1 MSEAGFLA
9 RFRRA
14 RPALQDREEPTLLPR
29 KRATPSQSSTA
40 STASM
45 AVDQARRQARQRMIG
60 AGVLLL
66 LGVIA
71 FPVVFETQPRPVVP
85 PDLPMRLTSEPVAPE
100 VTQTQPLVQREIPS
114 RPASAQTTDTPPGS
128 STGAEPVSEP
138 AAGAS
143 ALTTASTTAEAVAP
157 APPVS
162 AAQTPSSPAD
172 TTERLPDPAA
182 KRAPV
187 TGTSAVSPPQ
197 PAGSSAVSAG
207 APALAS
213 TATATTA
220 SAASAASAAS
230 STPAPSSTSS
240 TSSTS
245 AAPAASAARE
255 SPAAPAAAPRFIVQ
269 VGAFADAG
277 SVRSLRAR
285 IERLGLSTYTQ
296 AVDTS
301 AGRRIRVRM
310 GPYESREDAN
320 RALEKLQQSGVSGGM
335 VLTL

>member
-29 KRATPSQSSTA
+29 KRATPSQP

-45 AVDQARRQARQRMIG
+45 AVDQARRQARQRLIG

-138 AAGAS
+138 AAAAS
-143 ALTTASTTAEAVAP
+143 AMTTASTTAEAVAP

-220 SAASAASAAS
+220 SAASAAS
-230 STPAPSSTSS
+230 STPAAS
-240 TSSTS
+240 
-245 AAPAASAARE
+245 AASAARE
-255 SPAAPAAAPRFIVQ
+255 SPAAPAAVPRFIVQ

>member
-14 RPALQDREEPTLLPR
+14 RPAAPPDREEPSLLPR
-29 KRATPSQSSTA
+29 KRATPPPASSVNV
-40 STASM
+40 
-45 AVDQARRQARQRMIG
+45 AVDQARRQARQRLIG
-60 AGVLLL
+60 AGVLLS

-71 FPVVFETQPRPVVP
+71 FPVVFETQPRPVVA
-85 PDLPMRLTSEPVAPE
+85 PDLPMRLTSEPVAPTS
-100 VTQTQPLVQREIPS
+100 TQTRPLAQREIAS
-114 RPASAQTTDTPPGS
+114 RPASAQTTDMPPGS
-128 STGAEPVSEP
+128 ATDAEPVSEP
-138 AAGAS
+138 VAGGGVM
-143 ALTTASTTAEAVAP
+143 TPASTTAEAAGP
-157 APPVS
+157 AQSAS
-162 AAQTPSSPAD
+162 AAPTPSPSAG
-172 TTERLPDPAA
+172 TAERLPDPAA

-187 TGTSAVSPPQ
+187 SGSATVSPA
-197 PAGSSAVSAG
+197 PAAGASVGSAG
-207 APALAS
+207 ASP
-213 TATATTA
+213 TAG
-220 SAASAASAAS
+220 AAAPSAAS
-230 STPAPSSTSS
+230 STPAAPAV
-240 TSSTS
+240 S
-245 AAPAASAARE
+245 AAPAGRE
-255 SPAAPAAAPRFIVQ
+255 SPTAPAAAPRFIVQ

-296 AVDTS
+296 AVDTA

>member
-29 KRATPSQSSTA
+29 KRATPSQP

-45 AVDQARRQARQRMIG
+45 AVDQARRQARQRLIG

-220 SAASAASAAS
+220 SAAS
-230 STPAPSSTSS
+230 STP
-240 TSSTS
+240 

>member
-14 RPALQDREEPTLLPR
+14 RPAVPPDREEPSLLPR
-29 KRATPSQSSTA
+29 KRATPPPASSVNV
-40 STASM
+40 
-45 AVDQARRQARQRMIG
+45 AVDQARRQARQRLIG
-60 AGVLLL
+60 AGVLLS

-71 FPVVFETQPRPVVP
+71 FPVVFETQPRPVVA
-85 PDLPMRLTSEPVAPE
+85 PDLPMRLTSEPVAPAS
-100 VTQTQPLVQREIPS
+100 TQTRPLAQREIAS
-114 RPASAQTTDTPPGS
+114 RPASAQTTDMPPGS
-128 STGAEPVSEP
+128 ATDAEPVSEP
-138 AAGAS
+138 VSEPVAGGGVM
-143 ALTTASTTAEAVAP
+143 TPASTTAEAAGP
-157 APPVS
+157 AQSPS
-162 AAQTPSSPAD
+162 AAPTPSPSAG
-172 TTERLPDPAA
+172 TAERLPDPAA

-187 TGTSAVSPPQ
+187 SGSATVSPA
-197 PAGSSAVSAG
+197 PAAGASVGSAG
-207 APALAS
+207 ASP
-213 TATATTA
+213 TAG
-220 SAASAASAAS
+220 AAAPSAAS
-230 STPAPSSTSS
+230 STPAAPAV
-240 TSSTS
+240 S
-245 AAPAASAARE
+245 AAPAARE
-255 SPAAPAAAPRFIVQ
+255 SPTAPAAAPRFIVQ

-296 AVDTS
+296 AVDTA

>member
-29 KRATPSQSSTA
+29 KRATPSQP

-45 AVDQARRQARQRMIG
+45 AVDQARRQARQRLIG

-240 TSSTS
+240 TS

>member
-14 RPALQDREEPTLLPR
+14 RPAAPPDREEPSLLPR
-29 KRATPSQSSTA
+29 KRATPPPASSVNV
-40 STASM
+40 
-45 AVDQARRQARQRMIG
+45 AVDQARRQARQRLIG
-60 AGVLLL
+60 AGVLLS

-71 FPVVFETQPRPVVP
+71 FPVVFETQPRPVVA
-85 PDLPMRLTSEPVAPE
+85 PDLPMRLTSEPVAPTS
-100 VTQTQPLVQREIPS
+100 TQTRPLAQREIAS
-114 RPASAQTTDTPPGS
+114 RPASAQTTDMPPGS
-128 STGAEPVSEP
+128 ATDAEPVSEP
-138 AAGAS
+138 VSGGGVM
-143 ALTTASTTAEAVAP
+143 TPASTTAEAAGP
-157 APPVS
+157 AQSAS
-162 AAQTPSSPAD
+162 AAPTPSPSAG
-172 TTERLPDPAA
+172 TAERLPDPAA

-187 TGTSAVSPPQ
+187 SGSATVSPA
-197 PAGSSAVSAG
+197 PAAGASVGSAG
-207 APALAS
+207 ASP
-213 TATATTA
+213 TAG
-220 SAASAASAAS
+220 AAAPSAAS
-230 STPAPSSTSS
+230 STPAAPAV
-240 TSSTS
+240 S
-245 AAPAASAARE
+245 AAPAARE
-255 SPAAPAAAPRFIVQ
+255 SPTAPAAAPRFIVQ

-296 AVDTS
+296 AVDTA

>member
-14 RPALQDREEPTLLPR
+14 RPAAPPDREEPSLLPR
-29 KRATPSQSSTA
+29 KRATPPPASSVNV
-40 STASM
+40 
-45 AVDQARRQARQRMIG
+45 AVDQARRQARQRLIG
-60 AGVLLL
+60 AGVLLS

-71 FPVVFETQPRPVVP
+71 FPVVFETQPRPVVA
-85 PDLPMRLTSEPVAPE
+85 PDLPMRLTREPVAPTS
-100 VTQTQPLVQREIPS
+100 TQTRPLAQREIAS
-114 RPASAQTTDTPPGS
+114 RPASAQTTDMPPGS
-128 STGAEPVSEP
+128 ATDAEPVSEP
-138 AAGAS
+138 VSEPVAGGGVM
-143 ALTTASTTAEAVAP
+143 TPASTTAEAAGP
-157 APPVS
+157 AQSPS
-162 AAQTPSSPAD
+162 AAPTLSPSAG
-172 TTERLPDPAA
+172 TAERLPDPAA

-187 TGTSAVSPPQ
+187 SGSATVSPA
-197 PAGSSAVSAG
+197 PAAGASVGSAG
-207 APALAS
+207 APA
-213 TATATTA
+213 TA
-220 SAASAASAAS
+220 AAAAPSAAS
-230 STPAPSSTSS
+230 STPAAPAAPAV
-240 TSSTS
+240 S
-245 AAPAASAARE
+245 AAPAARE
-255 SPAAPAAAPRFIVQ
+255 SPTAPAAAPRFIVQ

-296 AVDTS
+296 AVDTA